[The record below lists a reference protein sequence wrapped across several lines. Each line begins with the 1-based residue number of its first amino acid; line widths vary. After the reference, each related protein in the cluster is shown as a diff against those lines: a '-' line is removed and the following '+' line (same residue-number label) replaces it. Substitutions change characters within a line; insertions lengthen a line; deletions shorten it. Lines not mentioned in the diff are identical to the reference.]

1 MTEKAG
7 LLAYD
12 SNPTPQSLK
21 NRHPYVE
28 TVRETDVSMAY
39 GDQEIPHL
47 LDLLGDDR
55 HVLKGLQALSDRM
68 SHQEQKAQAI
78 ANNGAQIITRL
89 LSHAELNVQLI
100 ATEVAAQ
107 LSLLPQGREAIEAA
121 GAIETCGNLLNGGM
135 LLEARVAHVLN
146 VYASFAESCDVINRS
161 ALPALSKSLLSAKA
175 EQGRWKIE
183 VCETLTKVVMA
194 TRCDR
199 LIGIGLVAH
208 CVELIGASTDT
219 PLNAAL
225 LHLLRAI
232 GTYHAKGRE
241 EILEHCSALFSV
253 LNSPSAKCRESTT
266 ALLAVLLLEL
276 PAKKIME
283 PIAVRLWQ
291 LYTGDDETNFCKQM
305 ALQAIRTAQ
314 EWEPFRNHFVR
325 AVLSDDEKT
334 FRALEEIFG
343 IHLMRIA
350 YTLARDPSSD
360 SNLLTIALNLLI
372 YLASKE
378 PTKGDI
384 LSETPSSTKV
394 YIEESL
400 PDFVAFLNQLDH
412 PHAKKLLL
420 QTALN

>member
-1 MTEKAG
+1 
-7 LLAYD
+7 
-12 SNPTPQSLK
+12 
-21 NRHPYVE
+21 
-28 TVRETDVSMAY
+28 
-39 GDQEIPHL
+39 
-47 LDLLGDDR
+47 
-55 HVLKGLQALSDRM
+55 
-68 SHQEQKAQAI
+68 
-78 ANNGAQIITRL
+78 
-89 LSHAELNVQLI
+89 
-100 ATEVAAQ
+100 
-107 LSLLPQGREAIEAA
+107 
-121 GAIETCGNLLNGGM
+121 
-135 LLEARVAHVLN
+135 
-146 VYASFAESCDVINRS
+146 
-161 ALPALSKSLLSAKA
+161 
-175 EQGRWKIE
+175 
-183 VCETLTKVVMA
+183 
-194 TRCDR
+194 
-199 LIGIGLVAH
+199 
-208 CVELIGASTDT
+208 
-219 PLNAAL
+219 
-225 LHLLRAI
+225 
-232 GTYHAKGRE
+232 
-241 EILEHCSALFSV
+241 
-253 LNSPSAKCRESTT
+253 
-266 ALLAVLLLEL
+266 
-276 PAKKIME
+276 ME